1 MFSNILYLFLFT
13 SMCYDFSP
21 FLDSKLPVTC
31 ILIVGMAEFEPPRK
45 ICRQQSIS
53 TLFSKAS
60 SDSNINQPGAS
71 SKALEK
77 GDELSLQVTI
87 SPSYT
92 EDILSAPHQP
102 TNFLFPKLSFGQR
115 TPVCRSFQKKWFSTY
130 RWLHY
135 DENKD
140 AVFCFL
146 CKKADSEGKLKLCTK
161 KG

>member
-53 TLFSKAS
+53 TLFSKAL

-71 SKALEK
+71 SKPLEK

-102 TNFLFPKLSFGQR
+102 TNFVFPKLSFGQN
-115 TPVCRSFQKKWFSTY
+115 SGLSLISEKM
-130 RWLHY
+130 
-135 DENKD
+135 
-140 AVFCFL
+140 VFNL
-146 CKKADSEGKLKLCTK
+146 PLASLRRK
-161 KG
+161 